1 MRGPMHSVGSFE
13 AKTHFAA
20 LLERVAKGES
30 IQITRRGVPVAKLVP
45 AGAPE
50 QKNLKRIAEEIR
62 ELRKGSFL
70 RGLSIR
76 ELIAQGRRF

>member
-1 MRGPMHSVGSFE
+1 MRGRMHSVGSFE

-30 IQITRRGVPVAKLVP
+30 IQITRRGVPIAKLVP

-50 QKNLKRIAEEIR
+50 RKDLKKIAEEIR
-62 ELRKGSFL
+62 ELRKGSLL

>member
-1 MRGPMHSVGSFE
+1 MITVGSFE

-30 IQITRRGVPVAKLVP
+30 IQITRRGVPIAKLVP

-50 QKNLKRIAEEIR
+50 RKDLKKIAEEIR
-62 ELRKGSFL
+62 ELRKGSLL

>member
-1 MRGPMHSVGSFE
+1 MQSVGSLA

-30 IQITRRGVPVAKLVP
+30 IQVTRRGVPVAKLVP
-45 AGAPE
+45 ARAPE

-62 ELRKGSFL
+62 ELHKGSFL

-76 ELIAQGRRF
+76 ELIAQGR

>member
-1 MRGPMHSVGSFE
+1 MHSVGSFE

-20 LLERVAKGES
+20 ILERVAKGES

-50 QKNLKRIAEEIR
+50 QKDLKKIAEEIR
-62 ELRKGSFL
+62 ELRKGNFL
-70 RGLSIR
+70 GGLSIR
-76 ELIAQGRRF
+76 ELIAQGRRY